1 MAEKRS
7 YVGTV
12 LAVALIVATPLGA
25 WAQQRTLRM
34 PGLGVLEV
42 PEQQAEPRS
51 ESSAQRE
58 QLRPLDSAEDYTCAE
73 ARWEIGHYAAE
84 LHIALSYAT
93 SGAFW
98 AEPEQL
104 RRNVTL
110 LLEYL
115 PSFVEWGEYQME
127 VCAEE
132 AEQ

>member
-1 MAEKRS
+1 MPEKRRH
-7 YVGTV
+7 VGAV
-12 LAVALIVATPLGA
+12 LAVALIVATSLGA

-42 PEQQAEPRS
+42 PEQQAAPQS
-51 ESSAQRE
+51 QSSAERE
-58 QLRPLDSAEDYTCAE
+58 QLRSLDSTEDYTCAE
-73 ARWEIGHYAAE
+73 ARWEIGHFAAE
-84 LHIALSYAT
+84 LHIALSSAT
-93 SGAFW
+93 SAAFW

-104 RRNVTL
+104 RQRVDF